1 MTITYEYDG
10 SLYINITNRC
20 SNACDFCV
28 RTQADGFY
36 ADSLWLEREPTV
48 EEITDDIKRRGI
60 ENYSSIVFCGYGEP
74 TERLADMIA
83 VCDAIREVSDIRIR
97 LNTNGHSDLIN
108 GRETAKEFKNRFDA
122 VSISLNAANAEEYD
136 SVCHSVYGKEAYDA
150 VIKFASDVK
159 NYVSETVFSVV
170 RGTIPEEDLE
180 KCREIADKAGVK
192 LRIREYIKNN

>member
-48 EEITDDIKRRGI
+48 EEIIDDIKRRGI

-74 TERLADMIA
+74 TERLLDMFA

>member
-36 ADSLWLEREPTV
+36 ADSLWLEREPSV
-48 EEITDDIKRRGI
+48 EEIIEDIKKRGV
-60 ENYSSIVFCGYGEP
+60 ENYNSIVFCGYGEP
-74 TERLADMIA
+74 TERLEDMLA
-83 VCDAIREVSDIRIR
+83 VCDAVREISDLTIR
-97 LNTNGHSDLIN
+97 LNTNGQSDLIN
-108 GRETAKEFKNRFDA
+108 GRETAKEFEKRFD
-122 VSISLNAANAEEYD
+122 VISISLNAANAEEYD
-136 SVCHSVYGKEAYDA
+136 GVCHSVYGPNAYNA

-159 NYVSETVFSVV
+159 NYVPETVFSVV
-170 RGTIPEEDLE
+170 RGTIPDEDLE